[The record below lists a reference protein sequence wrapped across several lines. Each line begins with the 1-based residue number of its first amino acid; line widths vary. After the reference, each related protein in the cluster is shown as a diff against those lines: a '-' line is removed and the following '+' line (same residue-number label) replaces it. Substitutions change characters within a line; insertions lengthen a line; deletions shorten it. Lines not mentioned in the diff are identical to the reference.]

1 MIGGA
6 LQFFFCAMIYF
17 STAFVARGELSLGK
31 VYALDFTNIDGNRIS
46 TSDGRMTVVVLT
58 TTADLAKTQ
67 AVSDH
72 VPDVCLGNPT
82 YRMITV
88 INFHKD
94 ARRHIFVV
102 TDFSGDVVS
111 QLGRQLQSSGFCVFV
126 FGRSGELL
134 RQWNDVPSAP
144 ELAAVLK

>member
-17 STAFVARGELSLGK
+17 STAFAAQGELSSGK
-31 VYALDFTNIDGNRIS
+31 TYALDFTNIDGNKIS
-46 TSDGRMTVVVLT
+46 TSDGHMTVIVLT
-58 TTADLAKTQ
+58 TTADLPKTH

-88 INFHKD
+88 I
-94 ARRHIFVV
+94 
-102 TDFSGDVVS
+102 DF
-111 QLGRQLQSSGFCVFV
+111 QKKR
-126 FGRSGELL
+126 
-134 RQWNDVPSAP
+134 SAP
-144 ELAAVLK
+144 MRMFFTAIVRHRVLK